1 MYSYTYTHACLYTH
15 VFIYIYTHACLYS
28 HQTGLAITIYCPDA
42 NWVFVSKIAEGFIVL
57 FSEALY
63 DIQPN
68 PCVSMCWSH
77 PF

>member
-1 MYSYTYTHACLYTH
+1 MYSYT
-15 VFIYIYTHACLYS
+15 YTHACLYS

-42 NWVFVSKIAEGFIVL
+42 NWVFLSRIAKGFISL
-57 FSEALY
+57 FSEALC

-68 PCVSMCWSH
+68 PCMSMCWSH